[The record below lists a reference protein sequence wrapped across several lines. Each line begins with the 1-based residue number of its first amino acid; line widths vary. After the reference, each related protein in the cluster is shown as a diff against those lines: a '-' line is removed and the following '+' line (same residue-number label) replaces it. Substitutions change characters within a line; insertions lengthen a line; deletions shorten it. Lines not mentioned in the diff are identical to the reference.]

1 MCGDDYQDDNQ
12 EETRPTVASVDELMA
27 MDDEQEAIAEV
38 TRLIHAAAERDAY
51 KRTAL
56 EAIGRE
62 TELRRHVAYWQQRA
76 LDAERGES
84 KLCDDVAEWKARHA
98 ELEQTLAL
106 RRDGWADMV
115 LSLPRGVT
123 VTFSTRPD
131 GSLHVVAAKRDAH
144 NEVTE
149 SSVLSEQTVRASR
162 FPDRSIVMQVQR
174 LVTGVRNAWRVMHGG
189 HEFGGEGG

>member
-38 TRLIHAAAERDAY
+38 ARLIHAAAERDAY
-51 KRTAL
+51 KRTAV

-62 TELRRHVAYWQQRA
+62 TELRREVAYWQQRA

-98 ELEQTLAL
+98 EQIGRA
-106 RRDGWADMV
+106 
-115 LSLPRGVT
+115 
-123 VTFSTRPD
+123 
-131 GSLHVVAAKRDAH
+131 HV
-144 NEVTE
+144 
-149 SSVLSEQTVRASR
+149 
-162 FPDRSIVMQVQR
+162 
-174 LVTGVRNAWRVMHGG
+174 
-189 HEFGGEGG
+189 